1 MQKVSKKLSKS
12 EVNYSTFDR
21 ELLAAVSGKKHF
33 RTRLEGHPFELWTDP
48 KPLHGVV
55 HHVGVTSV
63 AEAYTT
69 QPNRKAGSRVLY
81 VYLACMAG

>member
-1 MQKVSKKLSKS
+1 LKAQSDIYKLQINAAKNLPSNRLAVLGRK
-12 EVNYSTFDR
+12 
-21 ELLAAVSGKKHF
+21 LLGG
-33 RTRLEGHPFELWTDP
+33 LQYN
-48 KPLHGVV
+48 
-55 HHVGVTSV
+55 TSV

>member
-1 MQKVSKKLSKS
+1 MEDEPNLRMLVMKK
-12 EVNYSTFDR
+12 
-21 ELLAAVSGKKHF
+21 AAGKFIHC
-33 RTRLEGHPFELWTDP
+33 
-48 KPLHGVV
+48 
-55 HHVGVTSV
+55 VGV

>member
-1 MQKVSKKLSKS
+1 VPC
-12 EVNYSTFDR
+12 
-21 ELLAAVSGKKHF
+21 LL
-33 RTRLEGHPFELWTDP
+33 RLRVES
-48 KPLHGVV
+48 
-55 HHVGVTSV
+55 VTSV

>member
-1 MQKVSKKLSKS
+1 MMCSMLMFETLKLGIIDLQREPDIAINAEKKI
-12 EVNYSTFDR
+12 ENI
-21 ELLAAVSGKKHF
+21 
-33 RTRLEGHPFELWTDP
+33 
-48 KPLHGVV
+48 
-55 HHVGVTSV
+55 V

>member
-1 MQKVSKKLSKS
+1 MCNKLYMLAMIVNCFPRPNVEIHIQLFSHAGQFMITSTLS
-12 EVNYSTFDR
+12 EIAARTFNLIFD
-21 ELLAAVSGKKHF
+21 A
-33 RTRLEGHPFELWTDP
+33 P
-48 KPLHGVV
+48 
-55 HHVGVTSV
+55 V

>member
-1 MQKVSKKLSKS
+1 MV
-12 EVNYSTFDR
+12 
-21 ELLAAVSGKKHF
+21 
-33 RTRLEGHPFELWTDP
+33 LENHNLT
-48 KPLHGVV
+48 L
-55 HHVGVTSV
+55 V